1 MAIRIPE
8 NNLIVILYLFHFIVL
23 KKNKKLPRS
32 GVELEPSSDLGY
44 FSFMKGSSSFR

>member
-1 MAIRIPE
+1 MAAMLEFPE

-23 KKNKKLPRS
+23 NINLPWS

-44 FSFMKGSSSFR
+44 FRFMKGSSSFG